1 MNKTELIYV
10 IEGKLHQKKWDIP
23 IGKTCNWIFYRKE
36 TNLPRF
42 DILFSTISTYPS
54 QLVMKNPP
62 NCVEG
67 EFVYSMFLFFRI
79 SCNFWTR
86 KTSPV

>member
-54 QLVMKNPP
+54 TTRDEKSPELCRGRI
-62 NCVEG
+62 CVLNV
-67 EFVYSMFLFFRI
+67 FILS
-79 SCNFWTR
+79 N
-86 KTSPV
+86 